1 MGQAP
6 IFPSEAEPVA
16 AMIHGRGAPS
26 IIIEEGIVASQ
37 VTDMDESYT
46 KDFTPKGA
54 QKKSA

>member
-1 MGQAP
+1 MYL
-6 IFPSEAEPVA
+6 SEAEPAA

-46 KDFTPKGA
+46 KDFTPKGT

>member
-1 MGQAP
+1 MYLT
-6 IFPSEAEPVA
+6 EAEPAA

-26 IIIEEGIVASQ
+26 IIIEEGVVASQ

-46 KDFTPKGA
+46 KDFTPKGT